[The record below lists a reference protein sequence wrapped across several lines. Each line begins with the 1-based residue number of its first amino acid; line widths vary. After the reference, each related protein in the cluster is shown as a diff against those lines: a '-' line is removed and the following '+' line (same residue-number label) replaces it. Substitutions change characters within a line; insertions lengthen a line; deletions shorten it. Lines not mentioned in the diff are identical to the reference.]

1 MEKTLFLGIDV
12 GTTGVKALL
21 VNETGKVVD
30 QATEEYPLLAPK
42 PLWAEQDP
50 ADWWK
55 AAVKALRL
63 ISDRQKLKG
72 TLLAAGLTGQ
82 MHGSVFLDR
91 EGKVLRPAILWC
103 DQRTTAE
110 VKEIEELVGK
120 KRINQITGNPVFTG
134 FTAPKILWL
143 RRNEPEAYRNV
154 AKILLPKD
162 YLRYKLTGEFASEVT
177 DNSGTSLFDVETR
190 KWSPEILKKL
200 QIKPDW
206 LAPVFESPDI
216 TGKVTPEAANLTGLP
231 EGLPVVAG
239 AGDQAASGCGNG
251 VVSKGII
258 SATLGTS
265 GVVFAFSDKVLKDS
279 AGRIHT
285 MCHAVPGTWHLM
297 AVSLS
302 SGGSLRWFRDNFCQ
316 EEILTAKKEGKDPY
330 EIMTA
335 EAAKITAGS
344 EGLFF
349 LPYLTGERTP
359 HANPLARAVFFGA
372 TGRHTKPH
380 FIRTILEGVTF
391 GLRDGMEIMK
401 ELGLPIRQVRVSGG
415 GARSDLWCQIMA
427 GIFGKELVRT
437 ENPDTTA
444 LGSAILAAAG
454 VKYFKSVP
462 EACSRMVRT
471 KEVFQPDRRESKTY
485 NQAYGIFR
493 KLYPAVAPFFDSIAE
508 IGL

>member
-1 MEKTLFLGIDV
+1 MKRTFFLGIDV

-21 VNETGKVVD
+21 VDTVGKVVD

-42 PLWAEQDP
+42 PLWLEQHP
-50 ADWWK
+50 ADWWS
-55 AAVKALRL
+55 AAVKALRM
-63 ISDRQKLKG
+63 ISSRQKLKG
-72 TLLAAGLTGQ
+72 NLLSIGLTGQ
-82 MHGSVFLDR
+82 MHGSVFFDR
-91 EGKVLRPAILWC
+91 ENKVIRPAILWC
-103 DQRTTAE
+103 DQRTGAE

-143 RRNEPEAYRNV
+143 RKNEPDSYRKI

-200 QIKPDW
+200 EIKPDW

-216 TGKVTPEAANLTGLP
+216 TGKVTAEAANLTGLP

-251 VVSKGII
+251 VVSNGMT
-258 SATLGTS
+258 SVTLGTS
-265 GVVFAFSDKVLKDS
+265 GVVFAFSEKVLKDS

-285 MCHAVPGTWHLM
+285 MCHAVPETWHLM
-297 AVSLS
+297 AASLS
-302 SGGSLRWFRDNFCQ
+302 SGGSLRWFRDNFCR
-316 EEILTAKKEGKDPY
+316 EEILEAKNKGKDPY

-335 EAAKITAGS
+335 AATKISAGS

-372 TGRHTKPH
+372 TGRHTKSH
-380 FIRTILEGVTF
+380 FIRAILEGVIFT
-391 GLRDGMEIMK
+391 LQDGMGIME
-401 ELGLPIRQVRVSGG
+401 ELGLSIHQVRVSGG

-427 GIFGKELVRT
+427 DIFQKELVRT

-454 VKYFKSVP
+454 IKYFKNVP
-462 EACSRMVRT
+462 EACKRMVRT
-471 KEVFQPDRRESKTY
+471 KEVFRPNKKEREIY
-485 NQAYGIFR
+485 GQAYKIFQ
-493 KLYPAVAPFFDSIAE
+493 KLYPAVVPFFDSVAK

>member
-1 MEKTLFLGIDV
+1 MKKTLFLGIDV
-12 GTTGVKALL
+12 GTTGLKALL
-21 VNETGKVVD
+21 VDETGRVID
-30 QATEEYPLLAPK
+30 QATQEYPLLAPR
-42 PLWAEQDP
+42 PLWLEQNP
-50 ADWWK
+50 ADWWS
-55 AAVKALRL
+55 AAVKTLRL
-63 ISDRQKLKG
+63 ISGRQKLRG
-72 TLLAAGLTGQ
+72 NLLSIGLTGQ

-91 EGKVLRPAILWC
+91 EGNVIRPAILWC
-103 DQRTTAE
+103 DQRTGAE
-110 VKEIEELVGK
+110 VKEIEKLVGK

-143 RRNEPEAYRNV
+143 RKNEPAAYQKI

-162 YLRYKLTGEFASEVT
+162 YLRYRLTGEFASEVT
-177 DNSGTSLFDVETR
+177 DNSGTSLFNVETR

-200 QIKPDW
+200 QINPGW

-216 TGKVTPEAANLTGLP
+216 TGKITAETANSTGLP
-231 EGLPVVAG
+231 SGTPVVAG

-251 VVSKGII
+251 VVSNGII

-302 SGGSLRWFRDNFCQ
+302 SGGSLRWFRDNFCR
-316 EEILTAKKEGKDPY
+316 EEISEAKIKDTDPY

-335 EAAKITAGS
+335 AAAKISTGS
-344 EGLFF
+344 EGLLF

-359 HANPLARAVFFGA
+359 HANPLARAIFFGA
-372 TGRHTKPH
+372 TSRHTKAH
-380 FIRTILEGVTF
+380 FIRAILEGVTF
-391 GLRDGMEIMK
+391 GLRDGIEIM
-401 ELGLPIRQVRVSGG
+401 ENLGLPIRQVRISGG

-427 GIFGKELVRT
+427 DIFGKELVRT

-454 VKYFKSVP
+454 VKYFKNVP
-462 EACSRMVRT
+462 EACHRMVRT
-471 KEVFQPDRRESKTY
+471 REVFRPDKKNNKIY
-485 NQAYGIFR
+485 NQIYGIFQ
-493 KLYPAVAPFFDSIAE
+493 KLYPSVAPFFDSVAK
-508 IGL
+508 LRL